1 MTEVTG
7 TLAWCLQLLAKKG
20 LRYSTVI
27 DLGCSDGHFFL
38 DSYCDGTFAGAIGV
52 NVDPNPLY
60 EPSLRAIK
68 DATGGHYVIAAASD
82 SDGETEITSGAHP
95 YWTSLRPAGDIYWE
109 QVNRLSAEKI
119 RVQTVT
125 VDSLRKKLNLAGPF
139 LIKLDV
145 QGAEV
150 AALRG
155 ARETLAETD
164 VVVCEADLRDF
175 RAIDGVLNEAGFDL
189 FDFTELRRIGDQS
202 LGWLYPVY
210 LNRRREGIRQRSFWD
225 PRINEMIVNSQQE
238 RRKWILAHNAQLLEK
253 LKTQGRR

>member
-1 MTEVTG
+1 MYRRSRSIACE
-7 TLAWCLQLLAKKG
+7 KG
-20 LRYSTVI
+20 SIWRGRFSSSSTCRGRKWRR
-27 DLGCSDGHFFL
+27 LG
-38 DSYCDGTFAGAIGV
+38 
-52 NVDPNPLY
+52 
-60 EPSLRAIK
+60 
-68 DATGGHYVIAAASD
+68 
-82 SDGETEITSGAHP
+82 
-95 YWTSLRPAGDIYWE
+95 
-109 QVNRLSAEKI
+109 
-119 RVQTVT
+119 
-125 VDSLRKKLNLAGPF
+125 
-139 LIKLDV
+139 
-145 QGAEV
+145 
-150 AALRG
+150 G